1 MEERPLLH
9 QITGLKNQKN
19 WKALLRLSQDR
30 EAFKF
35 LWAWPGEGDLLYLK
49 GVLRRHRAV
58 GVTSVGCGCG
68 LLEWL
73 IQEVCGELPTPLLN
87 QSNN

>member
-1 MEERPLLH
+1 MLR
-9 QITGLKNQKN
+9 QITSLKNQKN
-19 WKALLRLSQDR
+19 WKALLRLSEDR

-35 LWAWPGEGDLLYLK
+35 LWAWPAEGDLLYLK
-49 GVLRRHRAV
+49 GVLRRHQVV

-73 IQEVCGELPTPLLN
+73 IQEVCGELPIISIQRHLKRIC
-87 QSNN
+87 